1 MNIGRIQIMQ
11 QTPNTVQTFGFLPQS
26 IFSPDIGQWERI
38 DRETDSASHD
48 KLGLYL
54 HQSII
59 GLTLI
64 TIDSQNN
71 MIGRKNL
78 KCTID
83 IYPQHNLWHVVI
95 LRVK

>member
-1 MNIGRIQIMQ
+1 MNIDRIQIMQ

-64 TIDSQNN
+64 AIDSQNN
-71 MIGRKNL
+71 MIGRKN
-78 KCTID
+78 
-83 IYPQHNLWHVVI
+83 
-95 LRVK
+95 